1 MQTHSEI
8 IQTTS
13 DLVNIP
19 DALSYGTI
27 REEVITAGYNAR
39 NGNRVNRTDFDIK
52 HEGVPIFQK
61 TFDPTTA
68 LDVTTNIFNVPD
80 HFFNTGEKLTYA
92 FGSSFSGVTA
102 TSIQTG
108 GSNIPTT
115 VYAIKSGSDEFK
127 LATTRNNALAGTAI
141 NFSSA
146 GTGNAHTLTMDKK
159 LSKAIISID
168 GVAQSP
174 IAFTKLSYTLQD
186 NYGSVGAGET
196 VFALSGIGT
205 ISSGD

>member
-1 MQTHSEI
+1 MQVVSNVTVQTHSEI

-39 NGNRVNRTDFDIK
+39 NGNRVNKTDFDIK

-68 LDVTTNIFNVPD
+68 LDVSTGIFNVPD

-92 FGSSFSGVTA
+92 AGSSFSGVTA
-102 TSIQTG
+102 ASLQTG

-127 LATTRNNALAGTAI
+127 LSNI
-141 NFSSA
+141 
-146 GTGNAHTLTMDKK
+146 K
-159 LSKAIISID
+159 
-168 GVAQSP
+168 
-174 IAFTKLSYTLQD
+174 
-186 NYGSVGAGET
+186 E
-196 VFALSGIGT
+196 
-205 ISSGD
+205 

>member
-13 DLVNIP
+13 DLSNTP
-19 DALSYGTI
+19 EALSYGSI
-27 REEVITAGYNAR
+27 REELITSAYNAR
-39 NGNRVNRTDFDIK
+39 NGNRVNRTEFEIK

-61 TFDPTTA
+61 TFDPSSV
-68 LDVTTNIFNVPD
+68 LDLSTDTFNIPD

-92 FGSSFSGVTA
+92 SGSSFSGVSA
-102 TSIQTG
+102 TSIQSG

-146 GTGNAHTLTMDKK
+146 GTGNAHTLTMDK
-159 LSKAIISID
+159 
-168 GVAQSP
+168 
-174 IAFTKLSYTLQD
+174 
-186 NYGSVGAGET
+186 
-196 VFALSGIGT
+196 
-205 ISSGD
+205 